1 MASQLLPVP
10 VQAHKQSRTQPSVHT
25 LSLRAACIA
34 FVAIVILFR
43 WLHLIVSL
51 QVASTDRQIQ
61 ISTDQLAECE
71 RANAAVLYSIAEA
84 SSPRSFAQRAMELG
98 YGPQTPAYV
107 VSDLPILPEGEGSIA
122 SPLAEGILADLV
134 TPISAEPEVHQGST
148 QAQVSP

>member
-1 MASQLLPVP
+1 MASQSLPVP
-10 VQAHKQSRTQPSVHT
+10 VQAHKQSRTQPSVHS

-61 ISTDQLAECE
+61 ISNDELAKFE
-71 RANAAVLYSIAEA
+71 RANAALLYSIAEA
-84 SSPRSFAQRAMELG
+84 SSPRSLSERSKELG
-98 YGPQTPAYV
+98 YGPQAPAYV
-107 VSDLPILPEGEGSIA
+107 VTHLPMLPVGEGSIA
-122 SPLAEGILADLV
+122 APPAEGILADLV
-134 TPISAEPEVHQGST
+134 TPPSAQSGVSQESA

>member
-1 MASQLLPVP
+1 MASQSLPVP

-61 ISTDQLAECE
+61 ISTDQLAKCE
-71 RANAAVLYSIAEA
+71 RANAALLYSIAEA
-84 SSPRSFAQRAMELG
+84 SSPRSLAQRSQDLG
-98 YGPQTPAYV
+98 YGPQAPAYV
-107 VSDLPILPEGEGSIA
+107 VTHLPILPEGEGSIA
-122 SPLAEGILADLV
+122 APPAEGILADLV
-134 TPISAEPEVHQGST
+134 TPPSAQSQVGQGA
-148 QAQVSP
+148 AQVSP